1 MCPQRDLQKGLQKS
15 RLENTFE
22 GIFNEEASI
31 VNPQWRILIED
42 PPRSSRCA
50 REDPNSDLNPN
61 DIGSQTVTQNC
72 SQSGRFRSARSHPN
86 CKCGRWSFW
95 IRSSQSSLKL
105 LDYFLS
111 TPSKS
116 CLGKGPL
123 LKGSVW
129 AASNDPVE
137 GFGWKVTNE
146 VLQIKKYLNTIE
158 SPKFK
163 SKPLTKRRRQ
173 RLVISFG

>member
-61 DIGSQTVTQNC
+61 DIRSQTVTQNC
-72 SQSGRFRSARSHPN
+72 SQSGRFGSAEVTRIAN
-86 CKCGRWSFW
+86 VDDG
-95 IRSSQSSLKL
+95 
-105 LDYFLS
+105 
-111 TPSKS
+111 
-116 CLGKGPL
+116 
-123 LKGSVW
+123 
-129 AASNDPVE
+129 ASE
-137 GFGWKVTNE
+137 SE
-146 VLQIKKYLNTIE
+146 VLN
-158 SPKFK
+158 
-163 SKPLTKRRRQ
+163 R
-173 RLVISFG
+173 V